1 MALIQDKDQ
10 RFKRLERKIGVFVAV
25 AVALIALTIVFI
37 GIRRDLFTPKT
48 SVYFIADTGANLDV
62 GKAVKFKGFVIG
74 RVSDVRLTEQGRVEV
89 ALSINRDYIKFVR
102 EDSLAALSQEGIIGD
117 YMIEIKGGGKGPVIS
132 SGGVIAFERTVS
144 LADIASQFKDQ
155 FEDIIIEVRNVADS
169 LISPE
174 GHLSKS
180 LENIHVLTD
189 EIIETN
195 RHLDGMLL
203 TTEKLV
209 TSVRDDLMPELR
221 RTVRNAGNLSSG
233 ADKLIS
239 DIEQKINR
247 TLDNVVAVSEDLKS
261 ASGYVPTVTRDA
273 KEITDALK
281 DSWPIS
287 GNIKSPKESALE
299 IDSYS
304 K

>member
-1 MALIQDKDQ
+1 MALMQDRDQ
-10 RFKRLERKIGVFVAV
+10 RFRRLERKIGVFVAV
-25 AVALIALTIVFI
+25 AVALMVLTIVFI
-37 GIRRDLFTPKT
+37 GIRRDLFTSKV

-74 RVSDVRLTEQGRVEV
+74 RVSDVRLTDEGRVEV

-102 EDSLAALSQEGIIGD
+102 DDSVAALSQEGIIGD
-117 YMIEIKGGGKGPVIS
+117 YMIEIKGGGKGPVVS
-132 SGGVIAFERTVS
+132 DGGVIMFERTVS
-144 LADIASQFKDQ
+144 LADIASQFRDQ
-155 FEDIIIEVRNVADS
+155 FEDIITEVRNVADS

-180 LENIHVLTD
+180 LENIHVLTG
-189 EIIETN
+189 EIIDTN

-233 ADKLIS
+233 ADKLIA
-239 DIEQKINR
+239 DMEQKINR

-261 ASGYVPTVTRDA
+261 ASGYVPVVTRDA

-287 GNIKSPKESALE
+287 GNIKLPKEKSLE